1 MNPFLFLNIEATT
14 SYNRETEELMNK
26 NALVQAIIWPQT
38 SAEVELFASMAKHN
52 NIPDSFSLCH
62 HANIDNSQLAT
73 PIAAILEAFAWHSA
87 ILLHEDS
94 PYGISILS
102 ALVHAF
108 QGSRGLTDS
117 VAVPADA
124 TDSRLDVALLA
135 IKAMPVRV
143 YIVHML
149 PALAVRLFHRA
160 MVLGMMSEGYVWI
173 STTDIGEAAYNL
185 GGIDNMQGV
194 VSLRPHV
201 QETDQVKSFSR
212 RMNVRLSQD
221 STATDDP
228 SAPMS
233 LIWLYD
239 TAWAAAA
246 AAEVSFRSA
255 ERTTFLDA
263 LVAANFDGLAGRFRL
278 VDGQRQVLAYEIVN
292 AFSKGERTVGFWTPG
307 SGITTSLD
315 LKSAGKEL
323 KQIVWPGETA
333 AVPIGWS
340 MSPNGRL
347 LRVAVPVKRGFS
359 QFVEISSNPSS
370 ATERVTGYCI
380 DVFHAVMTKLKYP
393 VVYSYSYERL
403 VELVPDKKADAVVG
417 DVTITASRMKLVSFT
432 MPFADTGWSMIVAEQ
447 DNSNSM
453 WIFVKP
459 LTSGLWLTS
468 LAFFFFTGFVVWA
481 IEHKDNPRFH
491 GTPWNQFGIL
501 MYFAFST
508 MVFSHKEKLESNL
521 SKFVV
526 IMWVFVVLILTTS
539 YTANLS
545 SILTIRHLQPAINN
559 LREWDYV
566 GYQEGSF
573 IGGILKE
580 MGFEEARL
588 RTYSSMDQY
597 AGALKKGS
605 DNGGITAI
613 FDEVPYLRLFLSRY
627 CEGYSMAGPTY
638 KSGGFGFLCVFPM
651 GSPLAVDVSRA
662 ILELAEE
669 DKLARIENKWFGH
682 PGACVGRGN
691 GGADAR
697 LGLWRFGG
705 LFLTNGI
712 VSCLMLLI
720 HLAKFLSVAAGALT
734 WLRACLRCF
743 DAFQGPRG
751 QPVSNSRRVDEPNHQ
766 GLADGSTEQE
776 GATGDSIVSAP
787 VDYSDYRRNS
797 ASAPVPEQILAP
809 IGAV

>member
-1 MNPFLFLNIEATT
+1 MHSCKQSSGLRHQQRLSYLLAWRNTTISPILSLSATMPTSSSSQGCFFLHTA
-14 SYNRETEELMNK
+14 
-26 NALVQAIIWPQT
+26 
-38 SAEVELFASMAKHN
+38 
-52 NIPDSFSLCH
+52 
-62 HANIDNSQLAT
+62 ANSNSQLAT

-135 IKAMPVRV
+135 IKAMPARV

-315 LKSAGKEL
+315 LKSARKEL

-393 VVYSYSYERL
+393 VVYSYVPVNDSSDSESYERL
-403 VELVPDKKADAVVG
+403 VELVPDKRRSWRA
-417 DVTITASRMKLVSFT
+417 TYQSS
-432 MPFADTGWSMIVAEQ
+432 WS
-447 DNSNSM
+447 SCGC
-453 WIFVKP
+453 
-459 LTSGLWLTS
+459 L
-468 LAFFFFTGFVVWA
+468 
-481 IEHKDNPRFH
+481 
-491 GTPWNQFGIL
+491 
-501 MYFAFST
+501 
-508 MVFSHKEKLESNL
+508 
-521 SKFVV
+521 
-526 IMWVFVVLILTTS
+526 
-539 YTANLS
+539 
-545 SILTIRHLQPAINN
+545 
-559 LREWDYV
+559 
-566 GYQEGSF
+566 
-573 IGGILKE
+573 
-580 MGFEEARL
+580 
-588 RTYSSMDQY
+588 
-597 AGALKKGS
+597 
-605 DNGGITAI
+605 
-613 FDEVPYLRLFLSRY
+613 
-627 CEGYSMAGPTY
+627 
-638 KSGGFGFLCVFPM
+638 LC
-651 GSPLAVDVSRA
+651 
-662 ILELAEE
+662 
-669 DKLARIENKWFGH
+669 
-682 PGACVGRGN
+682 
-691 GGADAR
+691 
-697 LGLWRFGG
+697 
-705 LFLTNGI
+705 
-712 VSCLMLLI
+712 
-720 HLAKFLSVAAGALT
+720 
-734 WLRACLRCF
+734 
-743 DAFQGPRG
+743 
-751 QPVSNSRRVDEPNHQ
+751 
-766 GLADGSTEQE
+766 
-776 GATGDSIVSAP
+776 
-787 VDYSDYRRNS
+787 
-797 ASAPVPEQILAP
+797 
-809 IGAV
+809 